1 MSFDASPPTGPAA
14 TQRLRSA
21 ADLVA
26 AIPYLLGFHP
36 ADSLVLISTR
46 SAGQLGVDFTL
57 RVDLPPPSAVA
68 DLAEELAEVVCA
80 QRCEEMLLVVVGAD
94 PRVEV
99 APDRP
104 PPRAELV
111 AAVVEACAAAGAL
124 AWATIWVAELAAD
137 APWRCYGACGCA
149 GELSDPACSPVA
161 AAAVVA
167 GQVTYADRAELER
180 VVAPGNPAVLR
191 RREALLN
198 RRMEE
203 LCLAGSGFAAGPEE
217 LATLERW
224 IDVAAVDRPQLR
236 DEDVVRLCLALSDPM
251 VRDAAF
257 GFAFEARAGAAERL
271 WGTLVT
277 ESPDPEAAEAAVLLA
292 HSALMRGDGALAG
305 VALRRAQ
312 EAWPGHP
319 LSAMVQSA
327 LQSGCGPDELRD
339 WFIEGSQRATEEL
352 AGRAES

>member
-1 MSFDASPPTGPAA
+1 
-14 TQRLRSA
+14 
-21 ADLVA
+21 VE
-26 AIPYLLGFHP
+26 
-36 ADSLVLISTR
+36 
-46 SAGQLGVDFTL
+46 FTL

-68 DLAEELAEVVCA
+68 DMAAELAEVVCA
-80 QRCEEMLLVVVGAD
+80 QRCEELLLVVVGGGS
-94 PRVEV
+94 RVGRS
-99 APDRP
+99 PDRP
-104 PPRAELV
+104 LPRAELV
-111 AAVVEACAAAGAL
+111 AAVVEACAASGAV

-137 APWRCYGACGCA
+137 APWRCYGACGCG
-149 GELSDPACSPVA
+149 GELPDPASSPVA

-180 VVAPGNPAVLR
+180 VVAPGNPAALR

-203 LCLAGSGFAAGPEE
+203 LCLAGKGFAAGPEE

-224 IDVAAVDRPQLR
+224 IDVAAVDRPQLG
-236 DEDVVRLCLALSDPM
+236 DEDVVRLCLALSDTM

-257 GFAFEARAGAAERL
+257 GFAFEATAAAAERL
-271 WGTLVT
+271 WSTLVS
-277 ESPDPEAAEAAVLLA
+277 ELPDPESAEAAMLLA

-312 EAWPGHP
+312 QAWPGHP
-319 LSAMVQSA
+319 LSAMVQAA
-327 LQSGCGPDELRD
+327 LQAGCGPDELRD

-352 AGRAES
+352 AARAKP